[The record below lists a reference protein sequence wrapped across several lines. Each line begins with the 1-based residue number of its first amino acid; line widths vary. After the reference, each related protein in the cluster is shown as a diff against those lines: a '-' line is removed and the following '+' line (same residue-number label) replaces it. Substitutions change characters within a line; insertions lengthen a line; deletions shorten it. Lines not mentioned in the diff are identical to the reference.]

1 MKIRYCTILLSTLTA
16 VPASTLY
23 ASPVLEELVITSSRL
38 PTQWS
43 QIATAIT
50 ILDSDQIAAYGTVSL
65 VDVLK
70 YQPSVSVTRTGG
82 AGKASTV
89 RIRGEEG
96 YRTLVL
102 LDGIPLTD
110 TSGTQHSAR
119 LEHLLTQGITSLEIL
134 RGPQGLLYGAD
145 AGGIISLSSKPT
157 EDGVNTQIQFESGR
171 YQSRSQAITS
181 AYRSANGFISA
192 TVNEIST
199 DGFNAS
205 TADTELRDDDGYEN
219 LTTQLSGQYSISDS
233 LSLSGSYRRVSA
245 DNEYDGCYN
254 ANFSLTH
261 RCDNSF
267 DMQSGRVALSWGSEV
282 SDSVISLTQTE
293 IDKAFLSEG
302 VFSFGASGK
311 IDQLS
316 YVGRKALVS
325 GVDLIFGAELERSRL
340 NDGQFQAKRGQN
352 SVFTELQWA
361 PSDDSLVSFAA
372 RHDDNDD
379 FGRHVSTRA
388 SYVRIHNSTVGIFKY
403 KASLG
408 TGFRAPSLYE
418 IAYNTGPFAFGSAA
432 EQALEEELSRG
443 VDVGVEYIGPDGTH
457 VQVTLFKQSI
467 RNAIEFDLEGYSGY
481 LQTQGTGRVQGLEML
496 LDWPVTDSVA
506 LRASA
511 TFMDSEDPEGDTRIY
526 RPDQQGALT
535 LEFTPPHSALSLSS
549 ALLYRGDSRGI
560 NQQLIEGY
568 TSLDLRA
575 NWQLTAKVA
584 SFVRVENALD
594 ADNREIPGFYGV
606 NSALYAGLTIHF

>member
-1 MKIRYCTILLSTLTA
+1 MKIRYYTIVLSTLTA
-16 VPASTLY
+16 VHTSMLS

-50 ILDSDQIAAYGTVSL
+50 TLDSDQIAAYGTTSL

-70 YQPSVSVTRTGG
+70 YQPSVSITRTGG
-82 AGKASTV
+82 AGKAATV

-157 EDGVNTQIQFESGR
+157 KEGANTQIQLESGR
-171 YQSRSQAITS
+171 YQSRSHAITS
-181 AYRSANGFISA
+181 AYRSADGFISA
-192 TVNEIST
+192 TINEVST
-199 DGFNAS
+199 EGFNAS

-233 LSLSGSYRRVSA
+233 VSLSGSYRRVSA
-245 DNEYDGCYN
+245 DNEYDGCYR
-254 ANFSLTH
+254 ADFSLTH
-261 RCDNSF
+261 RCDNKF

-282 SDSVISLTQTE
+282 SDSVVSLTQTE
-293 IDKAFLSEG
+293 IDKVFLSEG
-302 VFSFGASGK
+302 AFSFGASGQ

-316 YVGRKALVS
+316 YVGRRAVMS
-325 GVDLIFGAELERSRL
+325 GVDLIYGAELERSRL
-340 NDGQFQAKRGQN
+340 DDGQFEAERGQN
-352 SVFTELQWA
+352 SVFAELQWA
-361 PSDDSLVSFAA
+361 PSDDSSVSIAA
-372 RHDDNDD
+372 RNDDNDD
-379 FGRHVSTRA
+379 FGQHISTRA
-388 SYVRIHNSTVGIFKY
+388 SYVRIHSSEVGIFKY
-403 KASLG
+403 KVSLG

-432 EQALEEELSRG
+432 EQVLEEELSRG
-443 VDVGVEYIGPDGTH
+443 VDLGVEYIGPGGAH
-457 VQVTLFKQSI
+457 AQVTLFQQSI

-481 LQTQGTGRVQGLEML
+481 LQTQGRGQVQGVELL
-496 LDWPVTDSVA
+496 LDWPVTDSLA

-511 TFMDSEDPEGDTRIY
+511 TLMDSEDPQGNTRIY
-526 RPDQQGALT
+526 RPDQQGALS
-535 LEFTPPHSALSLSS
+535 LEFTPPHSALGLSS

-560 NQQLIEGY
+560 NQQLIKGY

-594 ADNREIPGFYGV
+594 ADNREIPGFYSV
-606 NSALYAGLTIHF
+606 NSALYAGITIHF

>member
-219 LTTQLSGQYSISDS
+219 LSTQLSGQYSISDS

-245 DNEYDGCYN
+245 DNEYDGCYS

-325 GVDLIFGAELERSRL
+325 GVDLIFGAELERNRL

-352 SVFTELQWA
+352 SVFAELQWA

-496 LDWPVTDSVA
+496 LDWPVTNSVA

>member
-1 MKIRYCTILLSTLTA
+1 MKVRYCTILLSTLTA
-16 VPASTLY
+16 VPASTLC

-50 ILDSDQIAAYGTVSL
+50 KLDSDQIAAYGTVSL

-157 EDGVNTQIQFESGR
+157 EDGVNTQIQLESGR

-192 TVNEIST
+192 TVNEVST

-245 DNEYDGCYN
+245 DNEYDGCYS

-302 VFSFGASGK
+302 VFSFGASGQ

-352 SVFTELQWA
+352 SVFAELQWA

>member
-16 VPASTLY
+16 VPTSTLY

-157 EDGVNTQIQFESGR
+157 EDGVNTQIQLESGR

-245 DNEYDGCYN
+245 DNEYDGCYS

-302 VFSFGASGK
+302 VFSFGASGQ

-352 SVFTELQWA
+352 SVFAELQWA

-388 SYVRIHNSTVGIFKY
+388 SYLRIHNSTVGIFKY